1 MEKNILKPN
10 LLTREGR
17 AESGVHSGLR
27 MALERLKNKR
37 QFLLGLTC
45 QLLSFFLSEMG
56 LLIHFTK

>member
-1 MEKNILKPN
+1 
-10 LLTREGR
+10 
-17 AESGVHSGLR
+17 VHSGLR
-27 MALERLKNKR
+27 MALERLKNKW